1 MRSRTYWEDHVLS
14 ETNKFTVQPATSLGD
29 EVYNITPFGTV
40 MQQGTFQDAAH
51 FNSVEE
57 GLTAEEVAA
66 NLALILGR
74 QALWMAQDNAADIGD
89 LSDDMEKLHTVETG
103 TKTLTNSS
111 KYPFNNSQATVA
123 LVTARDNGNY
133 VVVASVQSATG
144 NVGEIVVTDQL
155 ANGFKIAFTG
165 SATSVTVAYKVIGG
179 YTHDSN

>member
-29 EVYNITPFGTV
+29 DVYNITPFGTV

-74 QALWMAQDNAADIGD
+74 QALWMAQDNAADI
-89 LSDDMEKLHTVETG
+89 EKLYRVETG
-103 TKTLTNSS
+103 TKVLTNSS
-111 KYPFNNSQATVA
+111 KYPFNNSQASVA
-123 LVTARDNGNY
+123 LANAVDNGNY
-133 VVVASVQSATG
+133 IVIASVQSATG

-179 YTHDSN
+179 YSL